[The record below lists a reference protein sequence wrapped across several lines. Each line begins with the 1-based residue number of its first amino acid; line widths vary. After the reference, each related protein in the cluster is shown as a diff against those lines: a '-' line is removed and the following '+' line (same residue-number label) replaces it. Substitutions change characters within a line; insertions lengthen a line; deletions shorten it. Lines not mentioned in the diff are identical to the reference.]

1 MINSSADLLE
11 FEALR
16 QLVGRFVGSAL
27 GREELEKARP
37 CTDRR
42 QLEEAHA
49 LNAEA
54 IEYLKS
60 ASKPQTAGR
69 GAALRLRFSGI
80 PDIRQA
86 ARKLRIEGA
95 ALEGKEIFELLSLL
109 DQASDIRM
117 ILLAVEERFP
127 RLAKQAAGI
136 GGELRGLLHDLANR
150 ILPDGSVADHASVA
164 LSRIRKGIERQKR
177 LIQES
182 LERFLKAHRADG
194 VLQEEFVTLR
204 NDRFVV
210 PVVSGLQG
218 RVAGVIHGSSGSGH
232 TLFVEPFETIELNNE
247 LVSLT
252 EEESREV
259 FRILREMTDRLRAH
273 GPSIGMSMQV
283 IGELDLVFARAGF
296 ALEFDCVI
304 PRFSGEE
311 DPLLRLEGARHPLL
325 EDVLR
330 RQRKAVIPITF
341 ELDSSVRTLLLSGP
355 NTGGKTVSLKTAGL
369 LALMAQAGIP
379 VPAREAVFPVFDQVL
394 ADLGDNQ
401 SIAESL
407 SSFSSHIRRIREIL
421 TVVTADSLVL
431 LDELG
436 RATDPE
442 EGGALGVA
450 ILDNLRSW
458 KAFTLVST
466 HLMALKVYGGSRQ
479 GVLNGSMGFDH
490 VTLEPTYQLRVG
502 APGESAGLAIAGR
515 LGMPPDLIERAR
527 AAMTTR
533 ERELADFLEQLQNRT
548 SELAAEKRK
557 LEEQRAALAARE
569 KEVAREWERKES
581 AKLKEL
587 ERRCELLMRNFEEQS
602 RQTIEEILQ
611 GAQNRKASGQAQR
624 KVAKTTREFRE
635 EIRATVLST
644 SDEARQG
651 VIPGLKIEEGAR
663 VRLKNVR
670 EPAQVKR
677 KLGPDRLEVQAG
689 FLKLQVSIDD
699 VLEVLPEGGGG
710 GKLPSNVTFHPA
722 GPRWDTS
729 YRELNLIGKHV
740 EEAME
745 ELDRFLDQA
754 VMAEVTRVRVVHGHG
769 MGVLKKAVAEALAR
783 SPHVAKYYAASP
795 GEGGSGATVAEMKE
809 S

>member
-1 MINSSADLLE
+1 MTNASADLLE
-11 FEALR
+11 FETLR
-16 QLVGRFVGSAL
+16 ELIGRFIGSPL
-27 GREELEKARP
+27 GRAELDRVRP
-37 CTDRR
+37 HTDRR
-42 QLEEAHA
+42 ALEEAHA
-49 LNAEA
+49 VNAEA

-69 GAALRLRFSGI
+69 GAALRLRFTDI
-80 PDIRQA
+80 PDVRQA
-86 ARKLRIEGA
+86 AQKLRIEGA

-109 DQASDIRM
+109 DRACDIRM

-127 RLAKQAAGI
+127 LLARQAAGI
-136 GGELRGLLHDLANR
+136 GGELRGVLHDLANR
-150 ILPDGSVADHASVA
+150 VLPDGSVADHASVA
-164 LSRIRKGIERQKR
+164 LNRIRKGIERQKR
-177 LIQES
+177 MIQES
-182 LERFLKAHRADG
+182 LERFLKAHRTDG
-194 VLQEEFVTLR
+194 VLQEEFITLR
-204 NDRFVV
+204 NDRFVA

-218 RVAGVIHGSSGSGH
+218 RVNGVIHGSSGSGH

-252 EEESREV
+252 EEELREV
-259 FRILREMTDRLRAH
+259 FRILREMTGRLRAH
-273 GPSIGMSMQV
+273 GPSIGASLQA
-283 IGELDLVFARAGF
+283 IAGLDLVFAKASF

-304 PRFSGEE
+304 PRFC
-311 DPLLRLEGARHPLL
+311 DPESPKLRLEGARHPLL

-330 RQRKAVIPITF
+330 RQRKPIIPITF
-341 ELDSSVRTLLLSGP
+341 ELDSGSRTLLLSGP
-355 NTGGKTVSLKTAGL
+355 NTGGKTVALKTTGL

-379 VPAREAVFPVFDQVL
+379 APAREAVFPLFDQVL
-394 ADLGDNQ
+394 ADLGDKQ

-407 SSFSSHIRRIREIL
+407 SSFSSHIRRVREIL

-490 VTLEPTYQLRVG
+490 ETLEPTYQLRAG
-502 APGESAGLAIAGR
+502 APGESAGFAIAGR

-533 ERELADFLEQLQNRT
+533 ERELADFLQQLQDKT
-548 SELAAEKRK
+548 SELAGEKRK
-557 LEEQRAALAARE
+557 LEEQRTALAARE
-569 KEVAREWERKES
+569 KAVAREWEQKES

-602 RQTIEEILQ
+602 RQTIEGILQ
-611 GAQNRKASGQAQR
+611 GAQNRKASEQARR

-635 EIRATVLST
+635 EVRATVLST

-651 VIPGLKIEEGAR
+651 VIPRLRIEEGAR
-663 VRLKNVR
+663 VRLTNVR
-670 EPAQVKR
+670 EPALVKR

-699 VLEVLPEGGGG
+699 VLEVLPEGDGG
-710 GKLPSNVTFHPA
+710 GKLPSNVTFQPA

-745 ELDRFLDQA
+745 ELDKFLDQA
-754 VMAEVTRVRVVHGHG
+754 VMAEVMRIRVVHGHG
-769 MGVLKKAVAEALAR
+769 MGILKKAVAEALAR
-783 SPHVAKYYAASP
+783 SPHVAKFYAGSP
-795 GEGGSGATVAEMKE
+795 SEGGTGATVAELKE